1 MQNTPRHNQNR
12 QIQKN
17 KESKISAKISAMLT
31 TVTALG
37 VLTTV
42 NTACGEAVTD
52 DEIFNAE
59 TSGAYQQFTGDAVDV
74 MNIVDGTAAQ
84 KGEFCENAVACAATD
99 PNPVDLFG
107 GHHIDDIVDDM
118 VDDVIDDAEQVQ
130 TKPFPSVV
138 QPRELSD
145 TPEEYEIAADAD
157 LIPPSETIARAVAG
171 VNEVQLSWD
180 AVSDDSGSSVVYR
193 VFGNAGAAPRS
204 CLFGQPIYEGTDTTF
219 VHTNLASGVTHRYRI
234 CAMDESGNVTDG
246 VFAQAIPLE
255 FPMIGPRGALATTT
269 GQRAFRNSAVD
280 LVVSA
285 SDVSGISQMCF
296 SEGDTCTEFRPFD
309 GFFIFGLSRGNG
321 PKKINAWFKDNLG
334 NVSDVPTTLKVIVD
348 RNPPVG
354 GEVQGKLRTGQAIFR
369 WSNFLENETSV
380 TRYRAVM
387 GNQAIP
393 SSCTSPGSTII
404 YEGSATSFTYEE
416 SKYRSKYFVRVCAI
430 DEVGNISSG
439 ATISLFRD

>member
-1 MQNTPRHNQNR
+1 MQNKARQNQN
-12 QIQKN
+12 QKN
-17 KESKISAKISAMLT
+17 QQNKMPAMLT
-31 TVTALG
+31 TILTNVLTTTAALG
-37 VLTTV
+37 VVTTM

-52 DEIFNAE
+52 ESADFDPLE
-59 TSGAYQQFTGDAVDV
+59 GAVDV
-74 MNIVDGTAAQ
+74 VGVQ
-84 KGEFCENAVACAATD
+84 EGVFCENAVACTQGTD
-99 PNPVDLFG
+99 ILVDP
-107 GHHIDDIVDDM
+107 IDHEDTI
-118 VDDVIDDAEQVQ
+118 Q
-130 TKPFPSVV
+130 TKPLPSVV
-138 QPRELSD
+138 EPRELSD
-145 TPEEYEIAADAD
+145 VPEDYEIAADAD
-157 LIPPSETIARAVAG
+157 LIPPSETVARAVAG

-180 AVSDDSGSSVVYR
+180 PVSDDSGSSVVYR

-204 CLFGQPIYEGTDTTF
+204 CLFGQPVYEGTDTSF
-219 VHTNLASGVTHRYRI
+219 VHTNLASGVTYRYRI

-246 VFAQAIPLE
+246 VFAQAMPLE

-369 WSNFLENETSV
+369 WNNFLENETSV
-380 TRYRAVM
+380 TRYRVVM

-393 SSCTSPGSTII
+393 SSCTSPGSTVI